1 MQPEDVPAF
10 RLRDIQ
16 LSYDKLAVLTGLD
29 FELASGQIIG
39 LIGANGAGK
48 STLIRVLLGLV
59 EPQAGIAELAGEPA
73 ASLSPATRA
82 RVGYV
87 PQSPKLFAWM
97 DGASMLR
104 YVGAFYPG
112 YDRAHA
118 DSLAQRLKVSLNT
131 PIQVL
136 SPGQQQ
142 RLSIVRALS
151 THPDILV
158 LDEPMAALDPAGRLE
173 VIEQLIAEQR
183 RRPMSILIS
192 SHITQDLQR
201 LCTQLAILHG
211 GRIAMQAPLAKFQ
224 GLARVIVTGPEQAL
238 AAFSFER
245 AYHVRSEAGSSRCF
259 IIDAADSQAMLASLP
274 TELQATPASQD
285 LEAVVSEWMR

>member
-1 MQPEDVPAF
+1 MQPDDVPAS
-10 RLRDIQ
+10 RLREIQ
-16 LSYDKLAVLTGLD
+16 LSYDKLSVLEGLN
-29 FELASGQIIG
+29 FELGAGQVVG
-39 LIGANGAGK
+39 LVGANGAGK
-48 STLIRVLLGLV
+48 STLIRVLLGLIA
-59 EPQAGIAELAGEPA
+59 PQAGTAEIAGEPA
-73 ASLSPATRA
+73 ATLSPATRA
-82 RVGYV
+82 RIGYV

-104 YVGAFYPG
+104 YFDAFYPAF
-112 YDRAHA
+112 DQAHA
-118 DSLAQRLKVSLNT
+118 DALAERLKVSLKT
-131 PIQVL
+131 MISSL

-151 THPDILV
+151 TRPDILL

-173 VIEQLIAEQR
+173 VIEQLAAEQQ

-211 GRIAMQAPLAKFQ
+211 GRIAMHGPLEKFQ
-224 GLARVIVTGPEQAL
+224 ALVRVSVSGPERAL
-238 AAFSFER
+238 ATYTFER
-245 AYHVRSEAGSSRCF
+245 AQHVRDEGASSRCF
-259 IIDAADSQAMLASLP
+259 VVQANDIDDMLSNLP
-274 TELQATPASQD
+274 AELQATPASRD